1 MIMDTGKLSF
11 SIVIATFN
19 RPAELLRALT
29 SIMAQQV
36 SPQWEFEIVI
46 VEDGSD
52 VSYKDVCEWIGLQK
66 KIRYFEN
73 PQNIGASASRNKG
86 ISVAAGEWIVFMDD
100 DDEMSVGYL
109 SSLYQSINNYPQIDV
124 FWAGIE
130 IISNDGRQTRLFL
143 NQYESERDLVRDFL
157 SIGLAFGVSIRK
169 SVFINIGVFDPGYE
183 VGEDTEL
190 FVRIVRAGLNI
201 KPIDCIAIIKHEE
214 SDLRLSAGFKK
225 YSDLLV
231 YEKIF
236 NQHRDVFCSFPY
248 VYVGILFWA
257 MRVHLL
263 NKNYNRAKELIRCL
277 SKSGYELDYLVAR
290 YKTHESLEEHLL
302 SSAIYFPDLND
313 KFI

>member
-1 MIMDTGKLSF
+1 MDIGKFTF

-29 SIMAQQV
+29 SVMHQKAG
-36 SPQWEFEIVI
+36 SQWDFEIVI

-52 VSYKDVCEWIGLQK
+52 RSYKDVRQWIGTQE
-66 KIRYFEN
+66 KIRYVEN
-73 PQNIGASASRNKG
+73 PHNMGASASRNKG
-86 ISVAAGEWIVFMDD
+86 INLATGDWIVFMDD
-100 DDEMSVGYL
+100 DDEMNMGYL
-109 SSLYQSINNYPQIDV
+109 FALYQNIKKYPQIEV

-130 IISNDGRQTRLFL
+130 IIKNEGKQTRLFL
-143 NQYESERDLVRDFL
+143 NQYESELELVRDFL

-169 SVFINIGVFDPGYE
+169 AVFINIGVFDPAYE

-201 KPIDCIAIIKHEE
+201 KPIDCIATIKHEE
-214 SDLRLSAGFKK
+214 SDLRLSTGFKK

-236 NQHRDVFCSFPY
+236 NQYHDFFRSFPY

-257 MRVHLL
+257 MRVHLA
-263 NKNYNRAKELIRCL
+263 NKNYQRAREAIRCL
-277 SKSGYELDYLVAR
+277 SKSGYEFNYLIEK
-290 YKTHESLEEHLL
+290 YKSQESLEEHLL
-302 SSAIYFPDLND
+302 SSAICFPDLD
-313 KFI
+313 KPLL